1 MPLPPRAALMQF
13 LARVFAAAELPPW
26 VFQHLHDIR
35 DKLLTHATIDELA
48 MAVVD
53 LAGNRG
59 LIDAR
64 FFAALRQTF
73 PRHAVEISKLE
84 DLWQLAAP
92 ATHTARVIDRISQ
105 WSSLLDACS
114 EQNEHLVFLVHGG
127 PDGSVQQFMQRIGR
141 YLDHDCARRH
151 SIAHVDTGSDQ
162 QMVNTAQS
170 WERAFIKK
178 TPLEGGDLD
187 VALADFAEPRAV
199 LFMLEHRQGPLPLEL
214 FATRPQAGR
223 REPLKELGSFL
234 SSPNMSHALAPRR
247 LAHPIRIVIPI
258 EYASGADPTRLEPLR
273 EALGKAAPLVHD
285 RKLDLEL
292 SFPEW
297 PDVEPSLRDKLKGV
311 DEEMLA
317 ACKRTHEAIAARPDR
332 SVRLLGNDLHNLIL
346 DWKHDHHV

>member
-13 LARVFAAAELPPW
+13 LGRVFTADELAPW
-26 VFQHLHDIR
+26 VFLHLHDLK
-35 DKLLTHATIDELA
+35 DKLPPHVPIDALA

-53 LAGNRG
+53 LAGNRD
-59 LIDAR
+59 LIDAP
-64 FFAALRQTF
+64 FFDALRQTF
-73 PRHAVEISKLE
+73 PRHTAEISGLA
-84 DLWQLAAP
+84 DLWQAAAP

-114 EQNEHLVFLVHGG
+114 EQNDHLVFLVHGG

-141 YLDHDCARRH
+141 YLDHECARRH
-151 SIAHVDTGSDQ
+151 TVAHVDTGSDQ

-178 TPLEGGDLD
+178 TNLEGGDLD

-199 LFMLEHRQGPLPLEL
+199 LFLLEHRQGPLPLER

-234 SSPNMSHALAPRR
+234 SSPNMCHALKPGR

-258 EYASGADPTRLEPLR
+258 EYARGADLNPVAALR
-273 EALGKAAPLVHD
+273 EVLARASPLVHD
-285 RKLDLEL
+285 RKLDLVL
-292 SFPEW
+292 AFPEW

-317 ACKRTHEAIAARPDR
+317 ACKRAHEAIADRPDR
-332 SVRLLGNDLHNLIL
+332 SVRLLGNEIHNLIL